1 MRRESEESLKHR
13 VHLQEKPVFHAIFRP
28 ETR

>member
-1 MRRESEESLKHR
+1 MGRESEESLKQR
-13 VHLQEKPVFHAIFRP
+13 LLPEKPVFHAIFRP

>member
-1 MRRESEESLKHR
+1 MGRESEESLKHR
-13 VHLQEKPVFHAIFRP
+13 LLLPEKPVFHAIFRP